1 MTDGRLT
8 AGRLPSAA
16 FLYALLALM
25 ILGWAANYIA
35 AKIALQS
42 VPAVLL
48 FGIRISMAG
57 VLMAPVYIWY
67 RRRNPPTWK
76 LRDLPLMSTIA
87 IFGVALNQFLF
98 VVGISRTSVAH
109 AAIFA
114 NLSPFLVLL
123 LAAAAGL
130 EKLTARKLVGV
141 AVALAGVI
149 LLRVAD
155 AHPHGASTFMG
166 DFLTFL
172 GSLAFAIFTVLGKPT
187 AKQYGSIAINT
198 VAYVGGALLM
208 APLTLWQAAHFP
220 MAAIPWPAWLSVFYM
235 ALGPSV
241 VCYLI
246 YYYALAH
253 MEASRLSAYNY
264 VLPVMATLLGVWTL
278 GEHVTL
284 WSVAAGIVIF
294 GGVYMVERAR

>member
-1 MTDGRLT
+1 M
-8 AGRLPSAA
+8 
-16 FLYALLALM
+16 
-25 ILGWAANYIA
+25 
-35 AKIALQS
+35 
-42 VPAVLL
+42 V
-48 FGIRISMAG
+48 
-57 VLMAPVYIWY
+57 
-67 RRRNPPTWK
+67 
-76 LRDLPLMSTIA
+76 TIG
-87 IFGVALNQFLF
+87 IFGVSLNQFLF
-98 VVGISRTSVAH
+98 VLGISRTSVAH

-114 NLSPFLVLL
+114 NLSPFLVLV
-123 LAAAAGL
+123 LASSSGL
-130 EKLTARKLVGV
+130 ERLTARKLVGV

-155 AHPHGASTFMG
+155 PHPHGAATFIG

-172 GSLAFAIFTVLGKPT
+172 GALAFAIFTVLGKPT
-187 AKQYGSIAINT
+187 AKQHGSIAVNT
-198 VAYVGGALLM
+198 VAYIGGALFM
-208 APLTLWQAAHFP
+208 APYTIWQAAHFP
-220 MAAIPWPAWLSVFYM
+220 MAKVPWSAWLSVFYM

-253 MEASRLSAYNY
+253 MEASRVAAYNY

-278 GEHVTL
+278 GEQVTV

>member
-1 MTDGRLT
+1 
-8 AGRLPSAA
+8 
-16 FLYALLALM
+16 M

-48 FGIRISMAG
+48 YGIRISMAG
-57 VLMAPVYIWY
+57 VLMLPVYAWY
-67 RRRNPPTWK
+67 RRRHPPTWTR
-76 LRDLPLMSTIA
+76 RDLPLMIA
-87 IFGVALNQFLF
+87 IGIFGVSLNQFLF
-98 VVGISRTSVAH
+98 VVGLSRTSVAH

-114 NLSPFLVLL
+114 NLSPFLVLM
-123 LAAAAGL
+123 LAAASGL
-130 EKLTARKLVGV
+130 EKLTSRKLVGV
-141 AVALAGVI
+141 AVALGGVI

-155 AHPHGASTFMG
+155 ARPHGNATFMG

-187 AKQYGSIAINT
+187 AKLHGSIAINT

-208 APLTLWQAAHFP
+208 APVTIWQAAHFP
-220 MAAIPWPAWLSVFYM
+220 MAAIPWSAWLSVFYM

-264 VLPVMATLLGVWTL
+264 VLPVMATLLGIWNL

-284 WSVAAGIVIF
+284 WSVVAGVVIF

>member
-8 AGRLPSAA
+8 AGRLTSAPL
-16 FLYALLALM
+16 LYALLSLM
-25 ILGWAANYIA
+25 ILGWAANYVA

-42 VPAVLL
+42 LPAVLL

-57 VLMAPVYIWY
+57 ALMAPVYVWY
-67 RRRNPPTWK
+67 RRRNPPTWT
-76 LRDLPLMSTIA
+76 LRDLPLMTAIG
-87 IFGVALNQFLF
+87 IFGVSLNQFLF

-123 LAAAAGL
+123 LASAAGL
-130 EKLTARKLVGV
+130 EKLTARKLAGV

-155 AHPHGASTFMG
+155 ARPHGAATFIG

-187 AKQYGSIAINT
+187 AKLHGSIAVNT
-198 VAYVGGALLM
+198 VAYIGGALLM
-208 APLTLWQAAHFP
+208 APVTIWQAAHFP
-220 MAAIPWPAWLSVFYM
+220 MAKVPWPAWLSVFYM
-235 ALGPSV
+235 ALGSSV

-278 GEHVTL
+278 GENITI
-284 WSVAAGIVIF
+284 WTVAAGIVIF
-294 GGVYMVERAR
+294 SGVYMVERAR